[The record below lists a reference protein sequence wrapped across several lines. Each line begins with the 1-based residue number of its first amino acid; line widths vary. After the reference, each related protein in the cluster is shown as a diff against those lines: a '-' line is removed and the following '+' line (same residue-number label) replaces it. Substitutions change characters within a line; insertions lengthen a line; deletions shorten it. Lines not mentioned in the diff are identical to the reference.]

1 MDDGGLLSPPAPDPA
16 RHGARV
22 CDNVI
27 DALCRGIIPQPQPME
42 QRAHEQTRHRSGGF
56 QIVLIKIPEIAH
68 WRMAIADVRR
78 VGPGDDPFGG
88 PGLAGND
95 EIIAAQIQLLQRKRH
110 QGKVFLVMPHAS
122 RKLLDKCR
130 MDRVGRNGFGERL
143 GAYDMRVDIRL
154 WKNPAQGFD
163 DFFSAAHTR
172 KPVMDNGYA
181 QMRQCSFIHAIFPRR
196 FLWEPFVKREQSA
209 DTPNP
214 YPAGCSRGTHLVK
227 GCASPIPQA
236 VLGCGVISM
245 TRRRVRA
252 GS

>member
-1 MDDGGLLSPPAPDPA
+1 
-16 RHGARV
+16 
-22 CDNVI
+22 
-27 DALCRGIIPQPQPME
+27 
-42 QRAHEQTRHRSGGF
+42 
-56 QIVLIKIPEIAH
+56 
-68 WRMAIADVRR
+68 
-78 VGPGDDPFGG
+78 
-88 PGLAGND
+88 
-95 EIIAAQIQLLQRKRH
+95 
-110 QGKVFLVMPHAS
+110 
-122 RKLLDKCR
+122 

-214 YPAGCSRGTHLVK
+214 YPAGS
-227 GCASPIPQA
+227 AE
-236 VLGCGVISM
+236 
-245 TRRRVRA
+245 VRTL
-252 GS
+252 